1 MDLFLDAIIADDGA
15 GDRVTLVARGRIDA
29 ETAAELEAAVEE
41 QLRLG
46 RHTIRLD
53 LAAVGFLSSAGIRA
67 LFNAH
72 RGAKT
77 AGGSCLVSHA
87 SEPIDR
93 VLTLSR
99 LSPILMEPGAAGR
112 ALDPRAADLRTPDAG
127 PTTAPVPAG
136 AALRTEQVGEIV
148 LVGYDASA
156 AAPLTGVVVGAPS
169 LTAGI
174 GTIDETPRNVPREA
188 FGIGIGALAD
198 DGPAVTCGG
207 ELLAACGNVFVRP
220 PRPFGVPDS
229 LVGSGDLVPS
239 VRMASGLFWEGI
251 PRGHTAFEAGADGA
265 AVALDALLGLL
276 LERSGAEAIAVLVV
290 GEVLGLVGAELIRPL
305 AEATAD
311 DHPAAGRQEVAARWL
326 SFSREPCHAGRTAL
340 VVGVATR
347 AGHGVLA
354 PFVRPFGAVTA
365 HLHAAVFPHRPLRR
379 GATDPGGVVAG
390 LGGTSPLAV
399 MHLVADPSPVIGSG
413 RPELVRGACWF
424 APLDVR
430 GSHG

>member
-1 MDLFLDAIIADDGA
+1 MDLFLDAVIADDGA

-29 ETAAELEAAVEE
+29 ETAAELEAAVDE

-46 RHTIRLD
+46 LHTIRLD

-72 RGAKT
+72 RNAKAT
-77 AGGSCLVSHA
+77 GGSCLVSRA
-87 SEPIDR
+87 SEPIER

-99 LSPILMEPGAAGR
+99 LSPILMEPAAAGGAR
-112 ALDPRAADLRTPDAG
+112 EARSTSP
-127 PTTAPVPAG
+127 PTPAG
-136 AALRTEQVGEIV
+136 AAIRTEQVGEIV

-156 AAPLTGVVVGAPS
+156 AAPLAGMVVGAPS
-169 LTAGI
+169 RTAGI
-174 GTIDETPRNVPREA
+174 GSIDETSRIVPRDA

-198 DGPAVTCGG
+198 DGPAETCGG

-229 LVGSGDLVPS
+229 LVVSGDLVPS

-265 AVALDALLGLL
+265 AIALDELLGLL

-305 AEATAD
+305 AEASAD

-347 AGHGVLA
+347 SGDGVLA

-379 GATDPGGVVAG
+379 GTTDPAGVVAG

-399 MHLVADPSPVIGSG
+399 MHLIADPSPVIGSG

-424 APLDVR
+424 APLDVGGSR
-430 GSHG
+430 G

>member
-1 MDLFLDAIIADDGA
+1 MDLSLDAIIADDGA
-15 GDRVTLVARGRIDA
+15 GDRVTLVGRGRIDA
-29 ETAAELEAAVEE
+29 ETAAELEAAVDD

-46 RHTIRLD
+46 RHAIRLD

-72 RGAKT
+72 RNAKA
-77 AGGSCLVSHA
+77 AGGSCLVSRA
-87 SEPIDR
+87 SEPIER

-99 LSPILMEPGAAGR
+99 LSPILMEPGAAGGAR
-112 ALDPRAADLRTPDAG
+112 DAG
-127 PTTAPVPAG
+127 STTPPAPADVP
-136 AALRTEQVGEIV
+136 LRTEPVGEIV

-169 LTAGI
+169 RTAGI

-229 LVGSGDLVPS
+229 LVVSGDLVPS
-239 VRMASGLFWEGI
+239 VRMASGIFWEGI

-265 AVALDALLGLL
+265 AIALDALLGLL

-305 AEATAD
+305 AEASAD

-347 AGHGVLA
+347 AGTGVLA

-379 GATDPGGVVAG
+379 GATDPAGIIAG

-399 MHLVADPSPVIGSG
+399 MHLIADPSPVIGSG

-424 APLDVR
+424 APFAVR